1 MRCIAYPRMG
11 STNENRRYNV
21 TSSPIGW
28 AHTKNGPDMPF
39 NVYTVLLRLVPLW
52 SYYNSS
58 WNRVTVDSFIL
69 ITGGCRIDWCY
80 HICILWIYFKIKLT
94 HGIGMRQRTHFQR
107 LSATPHQH
115 LTQLPKHFALIMVT
129 CVKNVLLKI
138 YWLKACSKLFQ
149 EAISDIQPHGSML
162 NTSSWRYVDW
172 ILKGALFQ
180 LMAVFVE
187 CLYHITIHII
197 QNGSNI
203 RIIPPSQNEMSHC
216 LNHYWFGQQ
225 NRMAA
230 NFLTTF
236 SNAFFEWNYNNF
248 D

>member
-1 MRCIAYPRMG
+1 MRCIAYQRMG

-21 TSSPIGW
+21 TSSPTGR

-80 HICILWIYFKIKLT
+80 HICILWMYFKIKLT
-94 HGIGMRQRTHFQR
+94 HGIGMRQRIHFQR
-107 LSATPHQH
+107 LSATLHQH
-115 LTQLPKHFALIMVT
+115 LTQLPKYFALIMVT

-138 YWLKACSKLFQ
+138 YWLKAFSKLFQ
-149 EAISDIQPHGSML
+149 EAISDTQPHGSML
-162 NTSSWRYVDW
+162 NTSSWRYVDG

-180 LMAVFVE
+180 LLAGFCWMLVSHHNSYHSKWVQYPDNPAKPKWNVTLFKSLLVRATKPNSRQFPDGVFK
-187 CLYHITIHII
+187 C
-197 QNGSNI
+197 
-203 RIIPPSQNEMSHC
+203 
-216 LNHYWFGQQ
+216 
-225 NRMAA
+225 
-230 NFLTTF
+230 NFF
-236 SNAFFEWNYNNF
+236 
-248 D
+248 